1 MSLAVTPIQQ
11 TNEMYVSGY
20 GLKGIDTDEEWFEE
34 WFEIKE
40 SSVDVHVGCI
50 EGVGEKIEDM
60 IESFH
65 GVVITG
71 IASAVCVRLTHAITS
86 TILTVSK
93 EGEIIHEEE
102 LDMELPF
109 YPGLIT

>member
-11 TNEMYVSGY
+11 TKELYVSGY

-34 WFEIKE
+34 WFDIKE

-50 EGVGEKIEDM
+50 EGVGETVEDM

-71 IASAVCVRLTHAITS
+71 IASSVCVRLTHAITS
-86 TILTVSK
+86 TILTVSR
-93 EGEIIHEEE
+93 EGETIHEEE
-102 LDMELPF
+102 LDEDSSF
-109 YPGLIT
+109 FPGLSV

>member
-11 TNEMYVSGY
+11 TKELYVSGY

-34 WFEIKE
+34 WFDIKE
-40 SSVDVHVGCI
+40 SSVDVHVGCV
-50 EGVGEKIEDM
+50 EGKGETVEDM

-71 IASAVCVRLTHAITS
+71 IASSVCVRLTHAITS
-86 TILTVSK
+86 TILTVSR

-102 LDMELPF
+102 LDEDSSF
-109 YPGLIT
+109 FPGLSL